1 MSYRELFNTISRP
14 WVSAKEIQSIA
25 QCGRD
30 AAVQIRNDIEYEI
43 IKSGK
48 KLPRGRTIV
57 VPTKRVLE
65 YLQLDI
71 DYITEMAEKE
81 KMLNLRT
88 K

>member
-1 MSYRELFNTISRP
+1 MNKGTDFLNKGTDFLFKGTHFLFNIN
-14 WVSAKEIQSIA
+14 KLFINNI
-25 QCGRD
+25 
-30 AAVQIRNDIEYEI
+30 DIEYEI

-57 VPTKRVLE
+57 VPTKRVLD

-81 KMLNLRT
+81 KILNLRT